1 MHDKATSRHVPNKRQ
16 HDSREEN
23 SLGHYVSSGTRLVSK
38 NVDVFMQKLNVFGHK
53 TPVISTP
60 LGSSTC
66 VYKSG
71 THDFP
76 HFLAPLVQKVTKT
89 FLGRIII
96 CCQEAASSLN
106 WSVAAISL
114 NLFRVVTTD
123 MKYSSWI
130 SGLMWRELRSQS
142 SSESVTVRGMFRLN
156 PTRIANPSWMMA

>member
-16 HDSREEN
+16 HESREEN
-23 SLGHYVSSGTRLVSK
+23 SLGHYFNALIHDLFQRILTSLCKNWTSLAIKLQSFQHQATPTSLIHMISPIFWPHWSK
-38 NVDVFMQKLNVFGHK
+38 
-53 TPVISTP
+53 
-60 LGSSTC
+60 
-66 VYKSG
+66 KSR
-71 THDFP
+71 
-76 HFLAPLVQKVTKT
+76 KT

-96 CCQEAASSLN
+96 CCQEAVSSLN

-114 NLFRVVTTD
+114 NLFRRVVTTD